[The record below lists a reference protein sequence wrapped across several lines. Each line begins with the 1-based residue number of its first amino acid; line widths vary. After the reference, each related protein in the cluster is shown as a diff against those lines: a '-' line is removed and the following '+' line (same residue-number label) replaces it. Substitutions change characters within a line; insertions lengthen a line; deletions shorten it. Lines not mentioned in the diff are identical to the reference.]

1 MTRKYRQAGSV
12 WVRQL
17 NISRHLLCFCFF
29 NIVFSCFFSE
39 YYYLARDSS
48 KKWQEIIDEQ
58 GLTAKWF
65 TNFSS
70 LFCFCSFF
78 FFSSSFDEPKVCQS
92 KQLNISR
99 HFFVFSFFISSSF
112 GEPGSSQIRQLK
124 LSRHYFVFVFRFFSF
139 FFLLSILLPCAG

>member
-1 MTRKYRQAGSV
+1 MTRKYRQDGSV

-29 NIVFSCFFSE
+29 NIVFPSFSLV
-39 YYYLARDSS
+39 YYYFARDSS
-48 KKWQEIIDEQ
+48 KKWQEIIDKL
-58 GLTAKWF
+58 GLTLKRF

-78 FFSSSFDEPKVCQS
+78 FLLLLMNQRFV
-92 KQLNISR
+92 SR
-99 HFFVFSFFISSSF
+99 NSWIFLVTFFLFFLFFF
-112 GEPGSSQIRQLK
+112 GGPGSSQIRELK
-124 LSRHYFVFVFRFFSF
+124 VSRHFFCFSFFF